1 MRRWRR
7 GSNRSELQKRNGRD
21 LLGCR
26 PFSAENEHTGSF
38 SGRYEPLD
46 HIRVTARSR
55 PFCSVSLFR
64 KRQVLLRLLKE
75 SNEMNRIN
83 WKVRFKNK
91 VWLGSFLSLI
101 VGFVYSML
109 ALFDVYPEVT
119 QNHIVQLVNQVLTF
133 LGLIGVI
140 VDPTTAGLGDS
151 ERALEYTEPW
161 DDNR

>member
-1 MRRWRR
+1 MK
-7 GSNRSELQKRNGRD
+7 L
-21 LLGCR
+21 
-26 PFSAENEHTGSF
+26 
-38 SGRYEPLD
+38 
-46 HIRVTARSR
+46 
-55 PFCSVSLFR
+55 
-64 KRQVLLRLLKE
+64 
-75 SNEMNRIN
+75 N

-109 ALFDVYPEVT
+109 ALFDVFPEIT
-119 QNHIVQLVNQVLTF
+119 QSLVLQLMNQVLTF

-151 ERALEYTEPW
+151 ERAMGYEEPW